1 MTQTF
6 VSHPMFKNLRFE
18 VDADGVAL
26 ISLDVADR
34 PMNVITP
41 ALLAELREVVTQI
54 VLRED
59 VHGAVIT
66 SGKNNAFVAG
76 ADLKDF
82 VGAYAQGVTPAQAAT
97 TIAEGAQILRD
108 LERCGK
114 PVAAAINGLALG
126 GGYEVCLACHYRVLF
141 DDRRAVVGLPEVT
154 VGLLPG
160 GGGTQRLPRLI
171 GIERALPLL
180 LSGRHVGPDE
190 ALSLGLVDAVVAAAD
205 LVPNARR
212 WVLDHPGAQQPW
224 DIKGYRVPGG
234 AGALAAHANGSFGAT
249 LAQIRRDTNDN
260 YPAPLA
266 ILAAVY
272 EGTQLPIDGGLH
284 VESKFFGP
292 LLAGPVARNLM
303 RTMFLNLGAAQKLA
317 RRPAGIPRQR
327 VQRLGVLGA
336 GTTGSTIA
344 RIAATSDIDVVLIDA
359 TQTAAEAGK
368 ARIAEQLAQDQASGL
383 NTSATTEARLARIT
397 ASADFA
403 QLRGCD
409 FVIEADLDNCAE
421 MADCVAH
428 AADALRD
435 VPESFVWA
443 RSASTSTINGPVKD
457 WRDPQ
462 QIIGLH
468 FVSTDK
474 NVPLVEVVLGADSSA
489 ATLARALDFVQQL
502 RKTPI
507 VVHDRPGLY
516 TSRILWA
523 YIDEGM
529 AMLAEGVAPAL
540 IENAARQAGF
550 ARGPLELTDE
560 ISLDVQKRAIDQAMA
575 GATCARLV
583 RGHAQPVIERMLALG
598 RLGRAHGAGFH
609 DFPEAGGKRLWLG
622 LSKEYPLLT
631 DQPAVDEIKQRLLCA
646 QALEAARCVEEGVVP
661 EVADADLGAV
671 LGLGHPTWTGGPLS
685 YIETLGLK
693 PFAAI
698 CDSLSE
704 RYGERFRPSAGL
716 RARSQTGIPF
726 YEITQHG

>member
-1 MTQTF
+1 
-6 VSHPMFKNLRFE
+6 MFKNLRFE

-34 PMNVITP
+34 PMNVITSE
-41 ALLAELREVVTQI
+41 LLAELREVVTQI
-54 VLRED
+54 GLREE

-82 VGAYAQGVTPAQAAT
+82 VGVYAQGVTPAQAAA

-108 LERCGK
+108 LECCGK

-126 GGYEVCLACHYRVLF
+126 GGYEVCLACHYRVIV

-190 ALSLGLVDAVVAAAD
+190 ALSLGLVDAVVPADD
-205 LVPNARR
+205 LVSNARR

-234 AGALAAHANGSFGAT
+234 VGALAAHANGSFGTT
-249 LAQIRRDTNDN
+249 LAQIRRDTHDN

-272 EGTQLPIDGGLH
+272 EGTQLPIDRGVH

-317 RRPAGIPRQR
+317 RRPAGVPRQR

-336 GTTGSTIA
+336 GTTGSSIA
-344 RIAATSDIDVVLIDA
+344 HVAATSDIDVVLIDA
-359 TQTAAEAGK
+359 TQAAAEAGK
-368 ARIAEQLAQDQASGL
+368 VRIAAQFAHDQASGL
-383 NTSATTEARLARIT
+383 CTSATAEARLARIT

-403 QLRGCD
+403 LLRGCD
-409 FVIEADLDNCAE
+409 FVIEAEFDNHAIKANF
-421 MADCVAH
+421 MAR
-428 AADALRD
+428 AADALCD
-435 VPESFVWA
+435 VPENFVWA
-443 RSASTSTINGPVKD
+443 SSTSTPSINALATD

-462 QIIGLH
+462 QVIGLH
-468 FVSTDK
+468 FVSTETR
-474 NVPLVEVVLGADSSA
+474 VPLVEVVLGAHTA
-489 ATLARALDFVQQL
+489 PATLARAMDLVQQL

-507 VVHDRPGLY
+507 VVNDSPGLY
-516 TSRILWA
+516 TSRIFWA

-529 AMLAEGVAPAL
+529 AMLAEGVAPTL

-550 ARGPLELTDE
+550 TAGPLEAIDE
-560 ISLDVQKRAIDQAMA
+560 VSLDVQKRAIDQAMA
-575 GATCARLV
+575 DGMATRLL

-598 RLGRAHGAGFH
+598 RRGREHGGGFH
-609 DFPEAGGKRLWLG
+609 DFPEASPKRLWHG
-622 LSKEYPLLT
+622 LCKEYPLLI
-631 DQPAVDEIKQRLLCA
+631 DQPAVDEVKQRLLCV

-661 EVADADLGAV
+661 DVADVDLGAV
-671 LGLGHPTWTGGPLS
+671 LGLGYPTWTGGPLS
-685 YIETLGLK
+685 YMETVGLK
-693 PFAAI
+693 PFVAI
-698 CDSLSE
+698 CDRFAE
-704 RYGERFRPSAGL
+704 RYGERFRPSSWL
-716 RARSQTGIPF
+716 RERAQTEISF
-726 YEITQHG
+726 YEIAQHDR